1 MREGRRE
8 AAFETWFKLETFPTV
23 EPAPIAVQASRAAL
37 DVEIRGPRTLEA
49 FLTRSRLGRRVQGI
63 ERRVSRPLHP
73 SPDALGV
80 NRRVE
85 YRDQARGHLR
95 F

>member
-1 MREGRRE
+1 MKEGR
-8 AAFETWFKLETFPTV
+8 FETTVWRWLKLETFPTV
-23 EPAPIAVQASRAAL
+23 GPAPMAAKAVLAAL
-37 DVEIRGPRTLEA
+37 DAEIRGRRTLET
-49 FLTRSRLGRRVQGI
+49 FLTRSRLGRSGQGI

-85 YRDQARGHLR
+85 YRDQAMGHLR
-95 F
+95 S